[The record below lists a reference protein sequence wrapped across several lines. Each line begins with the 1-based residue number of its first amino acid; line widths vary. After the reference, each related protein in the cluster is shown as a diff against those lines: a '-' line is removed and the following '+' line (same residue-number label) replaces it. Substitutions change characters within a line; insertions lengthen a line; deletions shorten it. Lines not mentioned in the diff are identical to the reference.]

1 MRSNGY
7 TVSITTYIVKPEVG
21 PRGILSD
28 VTPATAPQA
37 SRSRGRPALPL
48 DRILAAALEL
58 LDEQGAEALSMR
70 SLAQRLESGTATLYR
85 HFSNRAELVA
95 MVVDHILGEVDL
107 NAGEVAELPWQQ
119 ACMLLAQHMFDA
131 LSRHGNVASLLI
143 GYIPMGPNALANRER
158 CLSVLLDNGFAPAVA
173 AHAYATL
180 ARYVLGFAI
189 QLSGSTVGAELA
201 AEQDA
206 EVSAA
211 FHRLD
216 PSRYPATVAV
226 AGDLPVPLEEEFVFG
241 LRLIVAGLER
251 LHGSPHPEAA
261 EVFDHGVHR
270 GF

>member
-1 MRSNGY
+1 
-7 TVSITTYIVKPEVG
+7 
-21 PRGILSD
+21 
-28 VTPATAPQA
+28 VTPANQPPAN
-37 SRSRGRPALPL
+37 RSRGRPALPL

-58 LDEQGAEALSMR
+58 LDEQGADALSMR

-85 HFSNRAELVA
+85 HFGNRSELVA

-107 NAGEVAELPWQQ
+107 DAQAVAELTWQQ
-119 ACMLLAQHMFDA
+119 ACMSLAQHMFDA

-143 GYIPMGPNALANRER
+143 EYTPVGPNALANREL
-158 CLSVLLDNGFAPAVA
+158 CLSVLLDNGFAPVVA

-189 QLSGSTVGAELA
+189 QLSGSKADT

-211 FHRLD
+211 FHHLD

-226 AGDLPVPLEEEFVFG
+226 ADDLPVPLEEEFVFG
-241 LRLIVAGLER
+241 LQLIVAGLER
-251 LHGSPHPEAA
+251 LHAAPHPEAA
-261 EVFDHGVHR
+261 EVFDHRVHR